1 MQVTIDIPDG
11 YFVHQDRNII
21 AQKVKLYTAL
31 IMFQS
36 QQLSRGAACEFAG
49 VNIYTFMEA
58 CQKHRVSIMN
68 YPTEEIKADLE
79 KINRRKFQ

>member
-1 MQVTIDIPDG
+1 
-11 YFVHQDRNII
+11 
-21 AQKVKLYTAL
+21 
-31 IMFQS
+31 MFQS

-58 CQKHRVSIMN
+58 CQKHQVFIMN
-68 YPTEEIKADLE
+68 YPTEEIEADLE